1 MTKFCT
7 NCGDQISAENK
18 FCAKCGTPQSGSPKE
33 SGSFDSGFKF
43 NVEAAKKM
51 PKINL
56 KLGFGHFGGFWFPG

>member
-43 NVEAAKKM
+43 NVEAAKKCQRS
-51 PKINL
+51 I
-56 KLGFGHFGGFWFPG
+56 